1 MLMMSGSTN
10 SFSWSSRSKI
20 PIASDPSGGKKGEG
34 GYSELVKDHRRSE
47 RRAAADQWWR

>member
-20 PIASDPSGGKKGEG
+20 PIASDPSVEEEEEKNKGKV
-34 GYSELVKDHRRSE
+34 VKEITFSLLYK
-47 RRAAADQWWR
+47 A